1 MILHYILNFLAFFF
15 DKKLQASSAPQYKSA
30 LTVPL
35 RLHNVDL
42 GDSLVTNLLRAMFLQ
57 QPKTTTATPVLYLN
71 KVITY
76 IEDLPPVLVIETSLR
91 QCTSPLLLVTW

>member
-15 DKKLQASSAPQYKSA
+15 DKKLQTSSGPQYKSA
-30 LTVPL
+30 LSVPL
-35 RLHNVDL
+35 RLQNVDL
-42 GDSLVTNLLRAMFLQ
+42 SDSLVTSLLRAMFLQ
-57 QPKTTTATPVLYLN
+57 QPKTPIATPVLYLN

-76 IEDLPPVLVIETSLR
+76 IEDPPPVLVIETSLR